1 MEHAGAEDP
10 NKLRSVVRRICE
22 AYGPLFDTISREGRG
37 PTEL

>member
-1 MEHAGAEDP
+1 MEHAGAEEP
-10 NKLRSVVRRICE
+10 NKLRSVARRIC